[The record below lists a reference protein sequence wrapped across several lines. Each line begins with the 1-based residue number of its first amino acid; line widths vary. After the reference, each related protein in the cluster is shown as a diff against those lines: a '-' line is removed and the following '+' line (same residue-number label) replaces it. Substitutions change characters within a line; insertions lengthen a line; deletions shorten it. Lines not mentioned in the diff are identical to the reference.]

1 MPTAIEQLI
10 PHRAPMRWVEELID
24 CTDTTA
30 TATTRFT
37 AEHFAV
43 AHSSPGTPSSLSPP
57 KGGEGRGEEAQL
69 LAAQIPSPQPSPRP
83 SGERE
88 SGRVFETTL
97 VECMAQTVAAAL
109 GHRLRAS
116 GPSPGAANN
125 GMLAAVSNFKIH
137 SHPPLDKTLTIE
149 VREVKR
155 LGPMLLIAGKISCDA
170 ELIATGDLSLY
181 A

>member
-1 MPTAIEQLI
+1 MSTIEQLI

-24 CTDTTA
+24 CTETTA

-43 AHSSPGTPSSLSPP
+43 TNGAV
-57 KGGEGRGEEAQL
+57 
-69 LAAQIPSPQPSPRP
+69 I
-83 SGERE
+83 
-88 SGRVFETTL
+88 ETAL
-97 VECMAQTVAAAL
+97 VECLAQTVAAAL
-109 GHRLRAS
+109 GQRIRTS
-116 GPSPGAANN
+116 GQTGAANN

-137 SHPPLDKTLTIE
+137 ARPPLDQTLTIE

-155 LGPMLLIAGKISCDA
+155 LGPMLMITGKISCGT
-170 ELIATGDLSLY
+170 EVIATGDLSLY

>member
-10 PHRAPMRWVEELID
+10 PHRAPMRWVEELLD

-43 AHSSPGTPSSLSPP
+43 TNGAV
-57 KGGEGRGEEAQL
+57 
-69 LAAQIPSPQPSPRP
+69 I
-83 SGERE
+83 
-88 SGRVFETTL
+88 ETAL

-109 GHRLRAS
+109 GQRMRAS
-116 GPSPGAANN
+116 GKPGAANN

-137 SHPPLDKTLTIE
+137 SRPPLDQPLTIE
-149 VREVKR
+149 IREVKR
-155 LGPMLLIAGKISCDA
+155 LGPMLMISGKISCGT
-170 ELIATGDLSLY
+170 ELIATGELSLY

>member
-1 MPTAIEQLI
+1 MPDAIDQLI
-10 PHRAPMRWVEELID
+10 PHRTPMRWVDALLD
-24 CTDTTA
+24 CTETTA

-43 AHSSPGTPSSLSPP
+43 ADG
-57 KGGEGRGEEAQL
+57 AV
-69 LAAQIPSPQPSPRP
+69 I
-83 SGERE
+83 
-88 SGRVFETTL
+88 ETAL

-109 GHRLRAS
+109 GQRMQAGGKS
-116 GPSPGAANN
+116 GAANN
-125 GMLAAVSNFKIH
+125 GMLAAVSNLKIH
-137 SHPPLDKTLTIE
+137 SRPPLDQTLTIE

-155 LGPMLLIAGKISCDA
+155 LGPMLMIAGKISCGA

>member
-1 MPTAIEQLI
+1 MPNAIEQLI
-10 PHRAPMRWVEELID
+10 PHRAPMRWVDALTD

-37 AEHFAV
+37 PEHFAV
-43 AHSSPGTPSSLSPP
+43 ADGVV
-57 KGGEGRGEEAQL
+57 
-69 LAAQIPSPQPSPRP
+69 I
-83 SGERE
+83 
-88 SGRVFETTL
+88 ETAL

-109 GHRLRAS
+109 GQRMCAS
-116 GPSPGAANN
+116 GKSATANN
-125 GMLAAVSNFKIH
+125 GMLAAVSNFKIF
-137 SHPPLDKTLTIE
+137 SQPPFDQTLTIQ

-155 LGPMLLIAGKISCDA
+155 LGPMLMIAGRISCGT